1 MAELEEQERTLS
13 DWLKLVLPRIIRIVL
28 WSLLLFGGVTLLAT
42 ISESTFG
49 GMIPFDFSAFSSYL
63 IVFIGF
69 EIVIQLL
76 RDTIFQHIFT
86 VARTVLY
93 MILIVLESNAG
104 IIQFTP
110 SSVGLPPGTYL
121 VFTVNITAIINIFLL
136 LSLLSVVKNM
146 LQAIEFIQQKSEEP
160 LIPTE
165 LS

>member
-1 MAELEEQERTLS
+1 MAELEEHDRTLS

-28 WSLLLFGGVTLLAT
+28 WILILFGGVTLMT
-42 ISESTFG
+42 TVTESAFG
-49 GMIPFDFSAFSSYL
+49 GMIPFELSAFSSYL

-76 RDTIFQHIFT
+76 KDTIFQHIFT

-104 IIQFTP
+104 IIHFTP
-110 SSVGLPPGTYL
+110 SSIGLPPGTNL
-121 VFTVNITAIINIFLL
+121 VLTVNITTIINIFLL
-136 LSLLSVVKNM
+136 LSLLSIVKNM
-146 LQAIEFIQQKSEEP
+146 LQAIEFIQRKSEEP
-160 LIPTE
+160 MIPPE

>member
-1 MAELEEQERTLS
+1 MAELEEHDRTLS

-28 WSLLLFGGVTLLAT
+28 WSLILFGGVTLMT
-42 ISESTFG
+42 TVTESAFG
-49 GMIPFDFSAFSSYL
+49 GMIPFELSAFSSYL
-63 IVFIGF
+63 LVFIGF

-76 RDTIFQHIFT
+76 KDTIFQHIFT

-110 SSVGLPPGTYL
+110 SSIGLPPGTNL
-121 VFTVNITAIINIFLL
+121 VLTVNITTIINIFLL
-136 LSLLSVVKNM
+136 LSLLSIVKNM
-146 LQAIEFIQQKSEEP
+146 LQAIEFIQRKSEEP
-160 LIPTE
+160 MIPPE